1 MRVDQPLYAMDLPG
15 RWTLE
20 ELEGADRW
28 VSGEREIVV
37 SVMRVPASGETDR
50 PQLLADL
57 ANTVAQSRQ
66 AVRNFARSPLT
77 LEDDVLMGPEGE
89 MVSASY
95 VGRDQDGG
103 QVHVTVLM
111 TARPVD
117 GLSYV
122 ASLYVLGPDAR
133 VFGPGILSTVE
144 LGPG

>member
-15 RWTLE
+15 HWTLE

-28 VSGEREIVV
+28 ASGERELVV
-37 SVMRVPASGETDR
+37 SIMRVPTTGETDR
-50 PQLLADL
+50 AQLMADL

-66 AVRNFARSPLT
+66 QVRNFARSPLT
-77 LEDDVLMGPEGE
+77 LDDDVLMGPEGE
-89 MVSASY
+89 LVSASY
-95 VGRDQDGG
+95 IGRDQEGG
-103 QVHVTVLM
+103 QVHVTVVM

-122 ASLYVLGPDAR
+122 ASLYALGPDAR
-133 VFGPGILSTVE
+133 AFGPGIISTVE